1 MLISVFTNILLKSRV
16 VFVNINA
23 LYNNK
28 QQFLLTN
35 INKDY

>member
-23 LYNNK
+23 LYNNT
-28 QQFLLTN
+28 QLFLLTN